1 MNRPVSLPVADDGM
15 SEVASGARALDAARS
30 ARATMWRAWVPALLA
45 LVLLDVT
52 FNAWFWRIPKL
63 TPTSADYGY
72 QFLVDARVLAE
83 PGPPGAPRV
92 LALGSSVA
100 GAFDPQQVQTLLAAD
115 GVTADVHRLLLPGIK
130 PSDLRLYFE
139 TDGAALRPDVV
150 AILLNPLDFLNPS
163 FERDLKPQVRTVL
176 PPAETLRERGAFIST
191 WSGKLDLAAA
201 AVSNLYRY
209 RKPLRS
215 AIEDHLR
222 FAGRWLR
229 SGSALAGYGRYA
241 DGYTAP
247 QFALPVRPGPA
258 FLELFIDDAWIAQRG
273 TVTLSLA
280 TAAGPLA
287 RRTVSTPGWQAFEL
301 TIPAAAGPLLHV
313 AADSGWSPRAA
324 GLWDDDR
331 LYGVRLRDA
340 ASPAPLRSREA
351 FRYPPADRGQPDTL
365 LRMGGTHGDEFASR
379 WQALLEADTEFGRRF
394 RAYRDS
400 KLEQR
405 DTAVTPDGEYGELE
419 RLAQLLARRGATVVL
434 VNNPESALLRDQYAG
449 AAYYRSYLDF
459 LAGVA
464 ARTPGA
470 TFVDLSDALPPE
482 DFNDWHHATYVGA
495 IKLGPRYAALL
506 RPLIGDGSR

>member
-1 MNRPVSLPVADDGM
+1 MNRPIPLSVAGDEMRQAAGDRTRG
-15 SEVASGARALDAARS
+15 AARRARAA
-30 ARATMWRAWVPALLA
+30 MWRAWLPALLA

-63 TPTSADYGY
+63 TRSSADYGY
-72 QFLVDARVLAE
+72 QFLIDARALAA
-83 PGPPGAPRV
+83 PAPNGAPRV

-100 GAFDPQQVQTLLAAD
+100 GAFDPHQVQTLLAA
-115 GVTADVHRLLLPGIK
+115 GGSAADVHRLLLPGIK

-139 TDGAALRPDVV
+139 TDGAGLRPDVV

-176 PPAETLRERGAFIST
+176 PPAATLRERGAFISS

-201 AVSNLYRY
+201 AASNLYRY

-222 FAGRWLR
+222 LAWRWLR
-229 SGSALAGYGRYA
+229 GGAAASGYGRYA

-247 QFALPVRPGPA
+247 RFALPVQAGPA
-258 FLELFIDDAWIAQRG
+258 VVELFVDPAWLEQRG
-273 TVTLSLA
+273 TVTLSFT
-280 TAAGPLA
+280 TAAGELA
-287 RRTVSTPGWQAFEL
+287 RQTITAPGWHAQSL

-324 GLWDDDR
+324 GQGDDDR
-331 LYGVRLRDA
+331 WLGVRLRDA
-340 ASPAPLRSREA
+340 APAPIGSREPVQ
-351 FRYPPADRGQPDTL
+351 YPPLDRERPDTL
-365 LRMGGTHGDEFASR
+365 LRMGGAHGAEFAGR

-394 RAYRDS
+394 RSYRDS

-405 DTAVTPDGEYGELE
+405 DTPLTPEGEYAELE
-419 RLAQLLARRGATVVL
+419 RLARMLAGRGATVVL

-449 AAYYRSYLDF
+449 DRYYQSYLAF

-470 TFVDLSDALPPE
+470 TFVDLADALPPE

-506 RPLIGDGSR
+506 RPLVGAGAR